1 MNNMDEFIA
10 TMILI
15 GFLAVIA
22 MFLFFAVTTIISI
35 YSYNFY
41 LGNDVVIL
49 FVLLIGLVII
59 LYGSLLNQEDS
70 RVKI

>member
-1 MNNMDEFIA
+1 MDEFIA

>member
-1 MNNMDEFIA
+1 MDEFIA

-22 MFLFFAVTTIISI
+22 VFLFFAVTTIISI
-35 YSYNFY
+35 YNYNFY